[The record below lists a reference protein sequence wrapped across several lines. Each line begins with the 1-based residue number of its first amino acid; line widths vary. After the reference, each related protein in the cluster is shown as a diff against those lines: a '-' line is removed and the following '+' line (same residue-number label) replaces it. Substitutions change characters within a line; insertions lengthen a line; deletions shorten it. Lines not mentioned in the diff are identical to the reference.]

1 MAQDSKRLNLPP
13 VHLGQPDQ
21 ELFPPQEC
29 GPDALFVPP
38 TYWEP
43 QIDELPYHHAQN
55 FFESLCLM
63 ADLVRDWE
71 ENPGFHGTIEED
83 YHTAIWCLKHHH
95 YLLSVLDLNYH
106 CEYAHD
112 LAFVHYCLMQ
122 N

>member
-13 VHLGQPDQ
+13 VHLGKPDQ
-21 ELFPPQEC
+21 ELFPQQEC
-29 GPDALFVPP
+29 GPDARFVPP

-71 ENPGFHGTIEED
+71 EIPGFDGTVEED
-83 YHTAIWCLKHHH
+83 YHTAIWCLKHHRPS
-95 YLLSVLDLNYH
+95 LSILDIHYH
-106 CEYAHD
+106 CEDSHD
-112 LAFVHYCLMQ
+112 IAFVHYCLMQ